1 MNDEIEA
8 AIPDAKPTG
17 MTRSALLLAA
27 MQAFLELERS
37 GEKAEKAEKED
48 KLLAE
53 FSELVVVPGV
63 LAAE

>member
-37 GEKAEKAEKED
+37 GEKPEAVKKEET
-48 KLLAE
+48 LLAE

>member
-1 MNDEIEA
+1 MNDDSPA
-8 AIPDAKPTG
+8 ANPDAKPTG

-48 KLLAE
+48 ALLAE

-63 LAAE
+63 MATE

>member
-1 MNDEIEA
+1 MNDESPA
-8 AIPDAKPTG
+8 VIPDAKPTG

-37 GEKAEKAEKED
+37 GEKPEKAEKEET
-48 KLLAE
+48 LLAE
-53 FSELVVVPGV
+53 FSELVVVPGA